1 MNELISKATN
11 EVFKPTFGA
20 RSDVESRIA
29 IRLLL
34 LYLCEKGVI
43 DGGDYRS
50 FVESVSDN
58 ASKMIEDE
66 SHPIPMSSNN
76 QEEKDKLKDGIRN
89 NLMSFVG
96 HLPVNTKPSGYMLD
110 GVPIEEFT
118 QAGKLEKPENMAI
131 KGTARMATVITEPNF
146 MAGATAESMTI
157 DGEPIEEAIKA
168 NIDSKRQP
176 IKEQTLDEFNNARQ
190 VAYGNNVQVEPLTD
204 STAPPDNDS
213 DSYVQEYPDHFI
225 FTNKKT
231 GKETKV
237 DK

>member
-1 MNELISKATN
+1 MNDLIGKATN

-29 IRLLL
+29 IKLLL

-66 SHPIPMSSNN
+66 NHPIPMSSNN
-76 QEEKDKLKDGIRN
+76 QKEKDKLKDGIRN
-89 NLMSFVG
+89 NLMSFVS
-96 HLPVNTKPSGYMLD
+96 HLPINTKPSGYMLD
-110 GVPIEEFT
+110 G
-118 QAGKLEKPENMAI
+118 
-131 KGTARMATVITEPNF
+131 
-146 MAGATAESMTI
+146 
-157 DGEPIEEAIKA
+157 EPIEEVIKA
-168 NIDSKRQP
+168 NSDSKRQP
-176 IKEQTLDEFNNARQ
+176 IKEQTLDEFNNAQQ

-204 STAPPDNDS
+204 NDS
-213 DSYVQEYPDHFI
+213 DSYVQEYPDYFI

>member
-1 MNELISKATN
+1 MNDLIDKATN

-34 LYLCEKGVI
+34 LYLCENGVI
-43 DGGDYRS
+43 DGGNYRS

-66 SHPIPMSSNN
+66 NHPIPMSNNN
-76 QEEKDKLKDGIRN
+76 QEEKDELKDGIRK
-89 NLMSFVG
+89 NLMSFVV
-96 HLPVNTKPSGYMLD
+96 HLPVNAKPSDYM
-110 GVPIEEFT
+110 
-118 QAGKLEKPENMAI
+118 
-131 KGTARMATVITEPNF
+131 
-146 MAGATAESMTI
+146 
-157 DGEPIEEAIKA
+157 
-168 NIDSKRQP
+168 
-176 IKEQTLDEFNNARQ
+176 
-190 VAYGNNVQVEPLTD
+190 
-204 STAPPDNDS
+204 PPDNDS
-213 DSYVQEYPDHFI
+213 DSYVQEYPDYFI